1 MKEIITIA
9 FGSAKENYDEKID
22 LLGETFRVKRLG
34 VDFHFDLALE
44 LVKRYRSQ
52 CDILTL
58 SGFPIDVRMNGKM
71 HAHYQTQALRNA
83 AGDTPTTDG
92 GNLKYLAIPLF
103 LKNLAQKEPFLFKG
117 KRIGFFSGI
126 VQWDYL
132 QTYHELSE
140 DLVFADPYFAI
151 GVPTAIRGIESF
163 KKMTGHLRPFLKRVN
178 LENLKEKDFR
188 SPLMRLPTIKP
199 FFDADIFVV
208 NETQMEYLKL
218 PDLTGKTVIIDQIDN
233 FSRKQ
238 LDGANTDKVYSCFP
252 DFVHMPHLGFNGLEA
267 VLLAHTGKNKLD
279 QDDLLDIINKLKIRP
294 EVYTPKSQK
303 TIKTERFSF
312 VIHPLSRSTL
322 FQIPIIK
329 PLEDTPAAR
338 KIEELMKH
346 SPGFFYGKIT
356 GIKSDFNGKEV
367 EGDLFALPMTPK
379 VMMKQTPESIYAA
392 LGKICQEAHKKGSK
406 IIGLGAYTKIVG
418 DAGVTVNAQSPIPVT
433 TGNSLSAS
441 ATLWAASFGLEKMN
455 LVKKENGK
463 YDGTVMVIGATG
475 SIGKVCARILTN
487 QWKRVVVSA
496 PRPYKVL
503 ELIAELKKQNP
514 HVEIV
519 GTSNPDKYSA
529 ECDLIIT
536 STSAQ
541 GEAVLDIMQVQPGCI
556 ICDVSRPFDISLEDA
571 AKRPDVLVIASGEVA
586 LPGKNVV
593 MEKPIGLPG
602 NIVYA
607 CLAETALLAMEGRH
621 EAFSLSRELS
631 YERVCEI
638 DQLAR
643 KHGVRLAAVMGH
655 TGEITE
661 EEIALCRE
669 HALKA
674 REKIKASSATVPD
687 TSEPTPAR

>member
-34 VDFHFDLALE
+34 VDFHFDLALD

-58 SGFPIDVRMNGKM
+58 SGFPIDARMNGKM
-71 HAHYQTQALRNA
+71 QAHYQTQALRNA

-92 GNLKYLAIPLF
+92 GNLRRMAIPLF
-103 LKNLAQKEPFLFKG
+103 LKNLAQKEPFLLKG
-117 KRIGFFSGI
+117 KRIAFFSGI

-132 QTYHELSE
+132 QAYHEVSE
-140 DLVFADPYFAI
+140 DLVFADLYFTMGI
-151 GVPTAIRGIESF
+151 PTVIKGIESF
-163 KKMTGHLRPFLKRVN
+163 KKTATQLGPFMKRVN
-178 LENLKEKDFR
+178 LESLKEKDFR
-188 SPLMRLPTIKP
+188 SPLMKLPTMKP

-218 PDLTGKTVIIDQIDN
+218 PDLTGKTVILDQIDN

-238 LDGANTDKVYSCFP
+238 LDAANADKVYSCFP

-279 QDDLLDIINKLKIRP
+279 QDDLLDIINRLKIRP

-312 VIHPLSRSTL
+312 VIHPLGRSTL

-346 SPGFFYGKIT
+346 SPGFFYGKVT

-392 LGKICQEAHKKGSK
+392 LGKICRQAHKKGSK

-455 LVKKENGK
+455 LVEKENGK

-487 QWKRVVVSA
+487 QWKRVVVAA

-514 HVEIV
+514 QADII

-541 GEAVLDIMQVQPGCI
+541 GEAVLDIMQVKPGCI

-586 LPGKNVV
+586 LPGKNVM

-674 REKIKASSATVPD
+674 RKLKASSGAAPD
-687 TSEPTPAR
+687 TSEPTPHR

>member
-9 FGSAKENYDEKID
+9 FGSAKENYDEKIT
-22 LLGETFRVKRLG
+22 LLGEQFRVKRLG
-34 VDFHFDLALE
+34 VDFHFELALE
-44 LVKRYRSQ
+44 LVKKYRSQ
-52 CDILTL
+52 CDIMAF
-58 SGFPIDVRMNGKM
+58 SGFPTDVKLNGKI
-71 HAHYQTQALRNA
+71 HTHFQTQALRNA

-92 GNLKYLAIPLF
+92 ANLKFMALPLF
-103 LKNLAQKEPFLFKG
+103 LKNLSQKEPFLFKG
-117 KRIGFFSGI
+117 KKIGFYSGI

-132 QTYHELSE
+132 QAYNELSE
-140 DLVFADPYFAI
+140 DLVFADPYFSTNI
-151 GVPTAIRGIESF
+151 PLVVKGIDSF
-163 KKMTGHLRPFLKRVN
+163 KDMIEKARPFMKRMN
-178 LENLKEKDFR
+178 LEKLKEKDFNHK
-188 SPLMRLPTIKP
+188 LTKLPTMKA
-199 FFDADIFVV
+199 FFDSDIFVL
-208 NETQMEYLKL
+208 NETQMEYVKL
-218 PDLTGKTVIIDQIDN
+218 QDLTGKTVIIDQIDN

-238 LDGANTDKVYSCFP
+238 LDKANPDKVYSCFP
-252 DFVHMPHLGFNGLEA
+252 DFVNMPHLGFNGLEA
-267 VLLAHTGKNKLD
+267 VLLAHTQKNKLD
-279 QDDLLDIINKLKIRP
+279 QDDLLDIIGKLKIRP
-294 EVYTPKSQK
+294 EIYIPKSQK
-303 TIKTERFSF
+303 TERVERFSF
-312 VIHPLSRSTL
+312 VIHPLSRSML
-322 FQIPIIK
+322 FKIPAIK
-329 PLEDTPAAR
+329 PFETSPVGKTIEDM
-338 KIEELMKH
+338 MKH
-346 SPGFFYGKIT
+346 SPGFFYGKIK

-379 VMMKQTPESIYAA
+379 VMMKQQPEKIYAA
-392 LGKICQEAHKKGSK
+392 LNQICVEAQKKGSK

-418 DAGVTVNAQSPIPVT
+418 DAGITVNEHSPIPVT

-441 ATLWAASFGLEKMN
+441 ATLWAASFGLEKMG
-455 LVKKENGK
+455 LVKKNQDGK

-487 QWKRVVVSA
+487 QWKRIVVSA

-514 HVEIV
+514 HTEII
-519 GTSNPDKYSA
+519 GTSNPDKYSG

-541 GEAVLDIMQVQPGCI
+541 GEAVLDIMAVRPGCI
-556 ICDVSRPFDISLEDA
+556 ICDVSRPFDISLDEA
-571 AKRPDVLVIASGEVA
+571 ARRPDVLVIASGEVA

-593 MEKPIGLPG
+593 MEKGIGLPG

-661 EEIALCRE
+661 EEIALCRD

-674 REKIKASSATVPD
+674 RGLSSSAAEPD
-687 TSEPTPAR
+687 TSEPVQHG

>member
-52 CDILTL
+52 CDILTF

-140 DLVFADPYFAI
+140 DLVFADPYFATGI
-151 GVPTAIRGIESF
+151 PTAIKGVESF
-163 KKMTGHLRPFLKRVN
+163 KKMAGHLRPFLKRVN
-178 LENLKEKDFR
+178 LETLKEKDFR
-188 SPLMRLPTIKP
+188 SPMMKLPTMKP

-238 LDGANTDKVYSCFP
+238 LDAANTDKVYSCFP

-322 FQIPIIK
+322 FQIPVIK
-329 PLEDTPAAR
+329 PLEDTPAAK

-487 QWKRVVVSA
+487 QWKRVIVSA

-514 HVEIV
+514 HTEIL

-541 GEAVLDIMQVQPGCI
+541 GEAVLDIMQVKPGCI

-674 REKIKASSATVPD
+674 RAKPSSTAEPD
-687 TSEPTPAR
+687 TSEPAPAK

>member
-1 MKEIITIA
+1 M
-9 FGSAKENYDEKID
+9 
-22 LLGETFRVKRLG
+22 
-34 VDFHFDLALE
+34 
-44 LVKRYRSQ
+44 
-52 CDILTL
+52 
-58 SGFPIDVRMNGKM
+58 
-71 HAHYQTQALRNA
+71 
-83 AGDTPTTDG
+83 
-92 GNLKYLAIPLF
+92 
-103 LKNLAQKEPFLFKG
+103 
-117 KRIGFFSGI
+117 
-126 VQWDYL
+126 
-132 QTYHELSE
+132 
-140 DLVFADPYFAI
+140 
-151 GVPTAIRGIESF
+151 ESF
-163 KKMTGHLRPFLKRVN
+163 KKMAGHFRPFLKRVN
-178 LENLKEKDFR
+178 LETLKEKDFR
-188 SPLMRLPTIKP
+188 SPLMKLPAMKP

-238 LDGANTDKVYSCFP
+238 LDAANTDKVYSCFP

-329 PLEDTPAAR
+329 PLEDTPAAK

-356 GIKSDFNGKEV
+356 GVKSDFNGKEV

-379 VMMKQTPESIYAA
+379 VMMKQNPESVYAA
-392 LGKICQEAHKKGSK
+392 LGKICQEAHKRGSK

-441 ATLWAASFGLEKMN
+441 ATLWAASFGLDKMN
-455 LVKKENGK
+455 LVKKETGK

-514 HVEIV
+514 HAEII

-541 GEAVLDIMQVQPGCI
+541 GEAVLDIMQVKPGCI
-556 ICDVSRPFDISLEDA
+556 ICVVSRPFDISLEDA

-674 REKIKASSATVPD
+674 REKLKVSSVTAPD